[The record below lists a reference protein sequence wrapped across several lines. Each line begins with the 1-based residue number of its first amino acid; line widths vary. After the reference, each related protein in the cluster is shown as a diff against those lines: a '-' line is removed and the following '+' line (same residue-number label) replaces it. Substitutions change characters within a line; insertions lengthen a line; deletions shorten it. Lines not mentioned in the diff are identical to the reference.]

1 MTVSSFCAMKGGAAM
16 RCQSLHRHARLAAMK
31 RRKLMRRTLY
41 QALALA
47 LLAPAAFAAGPSQSQ
62 LAESV
67 ELGGLAALAPMCGLR
82 DEAWSADLRRSTIQG
97 ATGTTAHDDGSLKAA
112 PGSNLV
118 VGALSYAETEAL
130 EDFAESPP
138 DATCGPLAKSPVLTR
153 ADEMVRQFRAQT
165 PGS

>member
-1 MTVSSFCAMKGGAAM
+1 MQRIRGLT
-16 RCQSLHRHARLAAMK
+16 
-31 RRKLMRRTLY
+31 
-41 QALALA
+41 LALA
-47 LLAPAAFAAGPSQSQ
+47 LLAPAAHAAGPSQSQ
-62 LAESV
+62 LADSV

-97 ATGTTAHDDGSLKAA
+97 ATATTAHDDRSLEAA

-138 DATCGPLAKSPVLTR
+138 DVTCGPLAKSPVLPR
-153 ADEMVRQFRAQT
+153 ADEMVRQFRAQS